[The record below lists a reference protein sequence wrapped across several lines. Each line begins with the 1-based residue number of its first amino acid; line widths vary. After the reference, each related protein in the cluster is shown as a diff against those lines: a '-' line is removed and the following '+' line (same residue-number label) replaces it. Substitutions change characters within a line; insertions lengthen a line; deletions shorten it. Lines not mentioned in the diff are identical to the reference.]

1 MTDFLDQ
8 LEAEL
13 RDAAERRGQP
23 RRRRPAG
30 ALKAVAVMAAL
41 ALLVVGATRLV
52 DHESSDRVAA
62 EQTPTATP
70 TPTPAPGYRGTAVAV
85 ATAGD
90 PSFLDL
96 LSAPLGA
103 AFRLATPPD
112 GRTSTADPS
121 LGTVVLYRPN
131 AKPLTNSSLAWPRTV
146 TQLAQYVADVAKID
160 RVEPLT
166 ADDEG
171 RLDSNLRDADV
182 VVVFGIDDEE
192 RLLRDRD
199 ICAPA
204 GSVADEPLT
213 LCVAR
218 SDEAR
223 FERFVVNS
231 RALPV
236 DPISETGWWSWAA
249 AAPDGGTILAEWT
262 SYSGAQVRSNCSVPQ
277 SALIP
282 PDGGRPH
289 PVTTGPAVPLG
300 WTTDGRAIVFRPAG
314 SGCGSG
320 ADPGVYLVAP
330 DGEATLLEPTDRDE
344 PPPGLERSI
353 EPRTV
358 EAVTRAAAP

>member
-8 LEAEL
+8 LEADL

-23 RRRRPAG
+23 RRRRPTG
-30 ALKAVAVMAAL
+30 ALKAGAVLAAL
-41 ALLVVGATRLV
+41 ALVVIGATRLV
-52 DHESSDRVAA
+52 DRESSNRVAA

-70 TPTPAPGYRGTAVAV
+70 TPIPGGVSPVAV

-103 AFRLATPPD
+103 AVRVATPAD
-112 GRTSTADPS
+112 GRPSTADPS
-121 LGTVVLYRPN
+121 LGTVVLYRPGGKE
-131 AKPLTNSSLAWPRTV
+131 A
-146 TQLAQYVADVAKID
+146 AQFAGYVAKID

-166 ADDEG
+166 PDDES
-171 RLDSNLRDADV
+171 RLDSNLRDAKV

-249 AAPDGGTILAEWT
+249 AAPDGGTILAQWT
-262 SYSGAQVRSNCSVPQ
+262 TYISALHAEGRSNCRVPQ

-282 PDGGRPH
+282 ADGGQPQ

-320 ADPGVYLVAP
+320 ADPGVYLVTP

-344 PPPGLERSI
+344 PPPGLEPSI

-358 EAVTRAAAP
+358 EEVTRAAAP

>member
-8 LEAEL
+8 LEADL

-23 RRRRPAG
+23 RRRRPTG
-30 ALKAVAVMAAL
+30 ALKAVAVLAAL
-41 ALLVVGATRLV
+41 ALVVVGATRLV
-52 DHESSDRVAA
+52 DRESSDRVAA
-62 EQTPTATP
+62 EQTPTP
-70 TPTPAPGYRGTAVAV
+70 TPTPAPGSIPGPAIAV

-96 LSAPLGA
+96 LAAPVRS

-112 GRTSTADPS
+112 GRPSTADPS
-121 LGTVVLYRPN
+121 LGTVVLYRRGG
-131 AKPLTNSSLAWPRTV
+131 KET
-146 TQLAQYVADVAKID
+146 AQYVGYVAKID

-166 ADDEG
+166 PDEEG

-192 RLLRDRD
+192 RLLRDRG

-204 GSVADEPLT
+204 GSVAAEPLT

-218 SDEAR
+218 WDEAR
-223 FERFVVNS
+223 FTRFVVKS
-231 RALPV
+231 RALPI
-236 DPISETGWWSWAA
+236 DPIAETGWWSWAA
-249 AAPDGGTILAEWT
+249 AAPDGGTILAQWT
-262 SYSGAQVRSNCSVPQ
+262 SYSGARLTSNCSVPQ

-282 PDGGRPH
+282 ADGGQPH
-289 PVTTGPAVPLG
+289 SVTTGPAVPLG
-300 WTTDGRAIVFRPAG
+300 WTTDGRAIVFRPAA

-320 ADPGVYLVAP
+320 ADPGVYLVTP
-330 DGEATLLEPTDRDE
+330 DGEATLLERTDRDE
-344 PPPGLERSI
+344 PPRGLEPSI

-358 EAVTRAAAP
+358 GEVTRAAAP

>member
-8 LEAEL
+8 LEADL
-13 RDAAERRGQP
+13 HDAAERRGQP
-23 RRRRPAG
+23 RRRRPTG
-30 ALKAVAVMAAL
+30 ALKAGAVLATL
-41 ALLVVGATRLV
+41 ALVVIGATRLV
-52 DHESSDRVAA
+52 DRESSNRVAA

-70 TPTPAPGYRGTAVAV
+70 PAIGGTAIAV
-85 ATAGD
+85 ATTGD

-103 AFRLATPPD
+103 HFRLATPPD
-112 GRTSTADPS
+112 GRPSTADPS
-121 LGTVVLYRPN
+121 LGTVVLYRPS
-131 AKPLTNSSLAWPRTV
+131 AKPRTDSSLDWPRTA
-146 TQLAQYVADVAKID
+146 TEMAQYVAHVAKID

-236 DPISETGWWSWAA
+236 DPISDSGWWSWAA
-249 AAPDGGTILAEWT
+249 AAPDGGTILAQWT
-262 SYSGAQVRSNCSVPQ
+262 TYTSALHAEGRSNCRVPQ

-282 PDGGRPH
+282 ADGGQPQ

-300 WTTDGRAIVFRPAG
+300 WTTDGRAIVFRPADP
-314 SGCGSG
+314 GCGSG
-320 ADPGVYLVAP
+320 ADPGVYLVTP

-344 PPPGLERSI
+344 PPAGLEPSI

-358 EAVTRAAAP
+358 EEVTRAAAP

>member
-8 LEAEL
+8 LEADL

-30 ALKAVAVMAAL
+30 ALKAVAILVAL

-52 DHESSDRVAA
+52 DRETSNRVAA
-62 EQTPTATP
+62 EQTP
-70 TPTPAPGYRGTAVAV
+70 TPTPAPGYRGIAIAV

-90 PSFLDL
+90 PSFLEL

-103 AFRLATPPD
+103 HFRLAAPPD
-112 GRTSTADPS
+112 GRPSTADPS

-131 AKPLTNSSLAWPRTV
+131 AKPLTNSSQTWPRTV
-146 TQLAQYVADVAKID
+146 TEMAQYVAGVAKID

-166 ADDEG
+166 PDDEG

-199 ICAPA
+199 ICEPA

-223 FERFVVNS
+223 FSRFVVNS

-236 DPISETGWWSWAA
+236 DPISQNGWWRWAA
-249 AAPDGGTILAEWT
+249 AAPDGGTILGQWT
-262 SYSGAQVRSNCSVPQ
+262 SYASALHAQVTRSCSVPQ

-282 PDGGRPH
+282 ADGGQPQ
-289 PVTTGPAVPLG
+289 PVTTGFAVPLG

-314 SGCGSG
+314 SDCASG
-320 ADPGVYLVAP
+320 ADPGVYLVTP
-330 DGEATLLEPTDRDE
+330 NGEATLLEPTDRGE
-344 PPPGLERSI
+344 PPPGLEPSI

-358 EAVTRAAAP
+358 EEVTRAAAP

>member
-1 MTDFLDQ
+1 MTDFLER

-13 RDAAERRGQP
+13 HDAAERRGQP
-23 RRRRPAG
+23 RRRRPSG
-30 ALKAVAVMAAL
+30 ALKAVALMAAV
-41 ALLVVGATRLV
+41 ALLVVGAARLV
-52 DHESSDRVAA
+52 DRASSERVAA
-62 EQTPTATP
+62 EQTPT
-70 TPTPAPGYRGTAVAV
+70 PTPAPPAVATAIAV

-96 LSAPLGA
+96 LAAPVGGA
-103 AFRLATPPD
+103 IRLVAPPD
-112 GRTSTADPS
+112 GRPSTADPS
-121 LGTVVLYRPN
+121 LGTVVLYRPGG
-131 AKPLTNSSLAWPRTV
+131 KEK
-146 TQLAQYVADVAKID
+146 AQEVGYYAKID

-171 RLDSNLRDADV
+171 LIDANLRDADV
-182 VVVFGIDDEE
+182 VVVFGIDDQE
-192 RLLRDRD
+192 RLLRDRN
-199 ICAPA
+199 ICAAA

-223 FERFVVNS
+223 FSRFVVNS

-236 DPISETGWWSWAA
+236 DPISESGWWSWAA

-262 SYSGAQVRSNCSVPQ
+262 SYASYIQATGNCRVPQ

-282 PDGGRPH
+282 VHGGRPH

-300 WTTDGRAIVFRPAG
+300 WTTDGRAIVFRPAA
-314 SGCGSG
+314 SGCASG
-320 ADPGVYLVAP
+320 ADPGVYLVTP
-330 DGEATLLEPTDRDE
+330 GGTGTLLEPTDRDE
-344 PPPGLERSI
+344 PPPGLEPSI

-358 EAVTRAAAP
+358 EQVTRAAAP

>member
-1 MTDFLDQ
+1 MTNFLDQ

-23 RRRRPAG
+23 RRRRPTG
-30 ALKAVAVMAAL
+30 ALKAVAVLAAL
-41 ALLVVGATRLV
+41 ALLVIGATRLV
-52 DHESSDRVAA
+52 DRDSSDRVAA
-62 EQTPTATP
+62 EQTPKP
-70 TPTPAPGYRGTAVAV
+70 TPTPLGVATPIAV

-96 LSAPLGA
+96 LAAPLGGTI
-103 AFRLATPPD
+103 RLAAPPD
-112 GRTSTADPS
+112 GRPSTADPS
-121 LGTVVLYRPN
+121 LGTVVLYRPRG
-131 AKPLTNSSLAWPRTV
+131 KEK
-146 TQLAQYVADVAKID
+146 AQAVGYYTKIN

-171 RLDSNLRDADV
+171 LIDSSLRDADV
-182 VVVFGIDDEE
+182 VVVFGIDDQE
-192 RLLRDRD
+192 RLLRDRN
-199 ICAPA
+199 ICAPS

-218 SDEAR
+218 SDETR
-223 FERFVVNS
+223 FSRFVVNS

-236 DPISETGWWSWAA
+236 DPISENGWWSWAA
-249 AAPDGGTILAEWT
+249 AAPDGETILAQWT
-262 SYSGAQVRSNCSVPQ
+262 SYTSYIVATSNCSVPQ

-282 PDGGRPH
+282 ADGGQPR

-300 WTTDGRAIVFRPAG
+300 WTTDGRAIVFRPTD

-320 ADPGVYLVAP
+320 ADPGVYLVTP
-330 DGEATLLEPTDRDE
+330 DGEATLLERTDRDE
-344 PPPGLERSI
+344 PPPGLEPSI

-358 EAVTRAAAP
+358 EEVTRAAAP